1 MPIYYPNIKF
11 SDCWGSVGSIT
22 FYHKEGKCYFRKKSK
37 CTFPGTPCQLKNAEI
52 HHRAILAWQ
61 SLEHAT
67 QMGWRRFAID
77 VPAHRPPFDNKNHIS
92 GYNLFVS
99 AYHGFAQL
107 GNEHIPS
114 PTPYPEFPTYSLKVV
129 SSFAVGNDL
138 EIKCQVCGVPERFKI
153 LGKIMLAKPGY
164 GCNTGKLR
172 NFVAKEAELEASD
185 PRIITFSIPNF
196 KSLYGLDLNDYQ
208 LHIRH
213 ILLDTI
219 SGYRNNYNKLSV
231 KILI

>member
-1 MPIYYPNIKF
+1 
-11 SDCWGSVGSIT
+11 
-22 FYHKEGKCYFRKKSK
+22 
-37 CTFPGTPCQLKNAEI
+37 
-52 HHRAILAWQ
+52 
-61 SLEHAT
+61 
-67 QMGWRRFAID
+67 
-77 VPAHRPPFDNKNHIS
+77 
-92 GYNLFVS
+92 
-99 AYHGFAQL
+99 
-107 GNEHIPS
+107 
-114 PTPYPEFPTYSLKVV
+114 
-129 SSFAVGNDL
+129 
-138 EIKCQVCGVPERFKI
+138 
-153 LGKIMLAKPGY
+153 MLAKPGY

-185 PRIITFSIPNF
+185 PRMITFSIPNF